1 MAVYRD
7 KSNGYDGKTWRVA
20 VYYTDWQGNRKK
32 HEKRGFKTKRA
43 AQEYETEFLAKKK
56 HDVNMGFCAFVDL
69 YMDDIKPHI
78 KLTTYATKEN
88 IIEKH
93 IKPYFANKSLSG
105 ISSVDV
111 LQWQNSLLTL
121 RDDDGKGYSPT
132 YLRSVQNQ
140 LNAIFNHAV
149 RYYNLLKSPCA
160 ATKKMGK
167 SKAKEMQ
174 FWTKDE
180 YMAFAEVM
188 KEKPVSYYA
197 FQLLY
202 WGGMRCGELLALSMS
217 DFDLEKKTLHIHK
230 NYQIVKG
237 QEMIITPKSEKGNR
251 VIELPDFICEEMED
265 YFASLY
271 KADPESR
278 IFPFTK
284 YYLHHEMDRGAKTA
298 GVKRIRIHDLRHSSC
313 ALLIHLGYSP
323 IQIAE
328 RLGHES
334 VTITERYAHLYPS
347 VQRQMA
353 VSLDDAFRG
362 KEENDD
368 ETGKSEKQDLQDSD
382 GRAEAQKEE
391 KREKP

>member
-32 HEKRGFKTKRA
+32 HEKRGFKTKHS
-43 AQEYETEFLAKKK
+43 AQEYEKEFLAKKK

-149 RYYNLLKSPCA
+149 RYYNLPKSPCA

-202 WGGMRCGELLALSMS
+202 LIWKRKPCTYT
-217 DFDLEKKTLHIHK
+217 K
-230 NYQIVKG
+230 
-237 QEMIITPKSEKGNR
+237 
-251 VIELPDFICEEMED
+251 
-265 YFASLY
+265 
-271 KADPESR
+271 
-278 IFPFTK
+278 IF
-284 YYLHHEMDRGAKTA
+284 R
-298 GVKRIRIHDLRHSSC
+298 SSKV
-313 ALLIHLGYSP
+313 
-323 IQIAE
+323 
-328 RLGHES
+328 R
-334 VTITERYAHLYPS
+334 
-347 VQRQMA
+347 
-353 VSLDDAFRG
+353 
-362 KEENDD
+362 K
-368 ETGKSEKQDLQDSD
+368 
-382 GRAEAQKEE
+382 
-391 KREKP
+391 

>member
-149 RYYNLLKSPCA
+149 RYYNLPKSPCA

-217 DFDLEKKTLHIHK
+217 DFDLEKKTLHIH
-230 NYQIVKG
+230 
-237 QEMIITPKSEKGNR
+237 
-251 VIELPDFICEEMED
+251 
-265 YFASLY
+265 
-271 KADPESR
+271 
-278 IFPFTK
+278 
-284 YYLHHEMDRGAKTA
+284 
-298 GVKRIRIHDLRHSSC
+298 
-313 ALLIHLGYSP
+313 
-323 IQIAE
+323 
-328 RLGHES
+328 
-334 VTITERYAHLYPS
+334 
-347 VQRQMA
+347 
-353 VSLDDAFRG
+353 
-362 KEENDD
+362 
-368 ETGKSEKQDLQDSD
+368 
-382 GRAEAQKEE
+382 
-391 KREKP
+391 